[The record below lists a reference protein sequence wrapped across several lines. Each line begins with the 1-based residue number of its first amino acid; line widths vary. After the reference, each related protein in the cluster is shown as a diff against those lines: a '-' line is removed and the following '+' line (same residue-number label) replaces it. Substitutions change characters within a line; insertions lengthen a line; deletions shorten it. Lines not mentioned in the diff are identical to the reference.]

1 MSGTELCIFRGCP
14 ARRFVFWRSGLI
26 PIPLLR
32 LGVPSPSDKSKKSI
46 VELWSSAPVQVNY
59 GITETNFLKKFIG
72 GDPDGEIRM
81 GAETQSGHGGPRLS
95 MEARRRLEF
104 AEELSE

>member
-1 MSGTELCIFRGCP
+1 MNPTLES
-14 ARRFVFWRSGLI
+14 
-26 PIPLLR
+26 
-32 LGVPSPSDKSKKSI
+32 
-46 VELWSSAPVQVNY
+46 WSWTPVRVNH

-72 GDPDGEIRM
+72 GDPDGDIEM
-81 GAETQSGHGGPRLS
+81 GTETRSRHGGPRLS